1 MSAIR
6 RILVIVLPSFLVI
19 GTGFAC
25 DSSLPV
31 PTHTDAPTA
40 TPRNSPTPNPVQSP
54 EPIKATEVD
63 IDALPWVQDGLS
75 GIFELESLKLLE
87 EMMQHSP
94 EVAYALL
101 EVERSWLPARSGA
114 ELSTLRQL
122 VSICKVAVNVA
133 LRLVD
138 MPFLEGVEWVDL
150 KAVEYLERMARSGP
164 GSVEEMLSHRM
175 LDVGITDEQAVLVSL
190 LYLEAVNPEA
200 AGRIEAMP
208 WVQDGIAYFP
218 PEDTPPAFLNPTV
231 SEQSAVLE
239 LVDAALGVHS
249 TFWALTQKSWLQGWD
264 DPVAVSMMSDIIR
277 MAYVNE
283 TTSLGMLEMPFLDTF
298 ENSDAA
304 TVRSL
309 LALAE
314 LDPAGPDSLFS
325 DPAFVHGITDKNMSG
340 FLEEV
345 YRKLRE
351 ASAGDAE
358 FAQPRDQGAGIASWL
373 LDPPDSWHNDASR
386 TIGDLW
392 LQSPE
397 IGRAISGA
405 PWITDGI
412 IEEEVYKLRQVQEI
426 VNSHPELTQRLS
438 AYWSEFGIS
447 PRLVWHL
454 HRIASADV
462 ELTRRILD
470 LAWVA
475 DGLTVSESQVLSELT
490 GPTPVDEKLIG
501 LLLGIH
507 WFTDGITGIELEGVD
522 SLTGIWRSDEQLGD
536 TVFEL
541 PWVKDG
547 ITNAERVGLQGLNI
561 VAYGDVPL
569 AWQILES
576 ADRLLSIPGDLAWYS
591 LASLGQLGEFS
602 EDLMSIVEQAW
613 FADGLDLEEA
623 AFITTFVPLVYDN
636 PALFASLLQSH
647 HALSRTASLPISGEI
662 RLWAFSNAPVPEED
676 GFLSVVEDAART
688 AEELVGVP
696 FPTTD
701 IIFLVVVPGDG
712 IHATEVGL
720 HLDTH
725 IRISRSGTGGFGD
738 SSDLLR
744 HEVAHYYF
752 TLEFGPF
759 WLREGAA
766 DFAVAYGG
774 DRRGTQSLGERREA
788 LMRSNASCVSAGIEN
803 ISHLNRL
810 YPNIHDSPSCAYPM
824 GEYFLSQIF
833 DLFGQDAFSSA
844 LRELHLLS
852 LSRDTGSSLFP
863 TNEEIYSVFVKNAP
877 LGLEQEFQDLY
888 ERLHGGQ
895 N

>member
-1 MSAIR
+1 MMQR
-6 RILVIVLPSFLVI
+6 
-19 GTGFAC
+19 
-25 DSSLPV
+25 
-31 PTHTDAPTA
+31 
-40 TPRNSPTPNPVQSP
+40 SP
-54 EPIKATEVD
+54 EA
-63 IDALPWVQDGLS
+63 
-75 GIFELESLKLLE
+75 
-87 EMMQHSP
+87 
-94 EVAYALL
+94 AYALL

-122 VSICKVAVNVA
+122 VSICKVAENVA
-133 LRLVD
+133 LRLID

-190 LYLEAVNPEA
+190 LYLERVDPEA

-218 PEDTPPAFLNPTV
+218 PEDSPPAFLNPTV
-231 SEQSAVLE
+231 LERSAVLD
-239 LVDAALGVHS
+239 LVDAALGVRD
-249 TFWALTQKSWLQGWD
+249 TFWALTQKSWLQRWD
-264 DPVAVSMMSDIIR
+264 DTVAISMVSDIIR

-283 TTSLGMLEMPFLDTF
+283 ATSLRVLEMPFLDTF

-304 TVRSL
+304 PVRSL
-309 LALAE
+309 LALVE
-314 LDPAGPDSLFS
+314 SDPAGPDSIFS
-325 DPAFVHGITDKNMSG
+325 DPAFAHGVTNENMNG

-351 ASAGDAE
+351 APAGDAE
-358 FAQPRDQGAGIASWL
+358 FAQPGDLGVGIASLPSWL
-373 LDPPDSWHNDASR
+373 LDPPDSQHNDASKA
-386 TIGDLW
+386 IGDLW

-397 IGRAISGA
+397 IGKAVSGA

-412 IEEEVYKLRQVQEI
+412 TEGEGYRLRQIQEV

-447 PRLVWHL
+447 PELVWHL

-462 ELTRRILD
+462 ELTKRILD

-490 GPTPVDEKLIG
+490 GPTPIDEKLIG
-501 LLLGIH
+501 RLLGMH

-536 TVFEL
+536 TMFEL
-541 PWVKDG
+541 PWVRDG
-547 ITNAERVGLQGLNI
+547 ITNDERVGLQGLNV

-591 LASLGQLGEFS
+591 LASLGQLGEYS
-602 EDLMSIVEQAW
+602 EDLRWIVEQAW

-623 AFITTFVPLVYDN
+623 AFTTTFVPLAYDN
-636 PALFASLLQSH
+636 PDLFASLLQSH
-647 HALSRTASLPISGEI
+647 HTLSRTATLPISGEV
-662 RLWAFSNAPVPEED
+662 RLWAFSNAPFPEED

-701 IIFLVVVPGDG
+701 IIFLVVVPGDE

-725 IRISRSGTGGFGD
+725 IRISRSGTWGFD
-738 SSDLLR
+738 DNPDILR

-766 DFAVAYGG
+766 DFAVAYAG

-788 LMRSNASCVSAGIEN
+788 LMRSNASCVSAGVEN

-810 YPNIHDSPSCAYPM
+810 YPNIHDTPSCAYPM
-824 GEYFLSQIF
+824 GEYFLSQVF
-833 DLFGQDAFSSA
+833 DLFGEDAFSSA
-844 LRELHLLS
+844 LRELHSLS
-852 LSRDTGSSLFP
+852 LSRDTGSSLFA
-863 TNEEIYSVFVKNAP
+863 TEEEVYSIFVKNAP
-877 LGLEQEFQDLY
+877 PGLEQEFQGLY

-895 N
+895 Y